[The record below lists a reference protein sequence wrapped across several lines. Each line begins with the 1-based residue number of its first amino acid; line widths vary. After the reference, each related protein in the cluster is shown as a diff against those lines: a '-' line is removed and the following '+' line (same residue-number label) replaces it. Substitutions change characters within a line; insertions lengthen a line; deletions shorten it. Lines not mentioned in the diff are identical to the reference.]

1 MNHTITPFTQV
12 PQKPKMSAIH
22 VKKLK
27 EGNPEKFANLGK
39 PWADE
44 EVFQLLTEIQKNLT
58 HAEIAEIHKRTTGSV
73 LQRLKSIAADY
84 HFNDNRPIEQIVK
97 YTGLSQRQIQ
107 EAIAKR
113 APIVEVAAPPAPA
126 PLAAPAASPPAP
138 QQKGLTKEDFYN
150 TMFELLTVAKDIQR
164 MMKDFHADT
173 FVTK

>member
-1 MNHTITPFTQV
+1 
-12 PQKPKMSAIH
+12 MSGYNC
-22 VKKLK
+22 KKLR

-44 EVFQLLTEIQKNLT
+44 EVVQLLTEIQKNLT

-84 HFNDNRPIEQIVK
+84 HFNDNRPIEQIIK
-97 YTGLSQRQIQ
+97 YTGLSQREIQ

-113 APIVEVAAPPAPA
+113 QNLQRKGSQVTDPPTLAAAA
-126 PLAAPAASPPAP
+126 TPLAATPASYTPTT

-173 FVTK
+173 FVSK